1 MSAIP
6 RMSHEPLHIGS
17 PLVAPVLGRERAFDS
32 AILLIVGALM
42 TLGVVIVYSASVT
55 LQSGQ
60 LNLQQWYNTPLRQ
73 CVFAVGGFVAML
85 FFAQLDYRLFAW
97 ERRGEWWSSAGL
109 LAFSVFLLALVLAVG
124 EETLGAA
131 RSLTVLRSPIKLSFQ
146 PSELAKVAMIIWLAA
161 FLTRPSSANASLLR
175 GYVPSLISAGIIIG
189 LTGIEDFGTAAL
201 MGAVMFSMLLLGG
214 SRWTHLAGTALLGAA
229 AGALLIWMKP
239 YRWERIVTFL
249 SKTPDASNEGYQVM
263 QSMIAIASGGWWG
276 RGLGGGIQKY
286 GYLPQDNNDF
296 VFAIVCEELGVI
308 GGVAVICMFLVLL
321 WRGWQISR
329 HATEPFGRMLGAGL
343 TLTLV
348 YQAAFNVAVVTNSV
362 PTKGISLPFVS
373 AGGSGVLFLGMAAG
387 MLASVGRG
395 LVNRKLHA
403 PPVR

>member
-6 RMSHEPLHIGS
+6 RMSHDSLQIG
-17 PLVAPVLGRERAFDS
+17 PPMVAPAAVRERAFDS

-42 TLGVVIVYSASVT
+42 TLGVSIVYSASVT

-60 LNLQQWYNTPLRQ
+60 LDLRHWYNTPLRQ
-73 CVFAVGGFVAML
+73 CVFAVGGFVTML

-97 ERRGEWWSSAGL
+97 ERRGEWVSSVGL
-109 LAFSVFLLALVLAVG
+109 LAFSAVLLALVLAVG

-161 FLTRPSSANASLLR
+161 FLTRPDSANASLLR
-175 GYVPSLISAGIIIG
+175 GYLPSLISAGIIIG

-296 VFAIVCEELGVI
+296 VFAIVCEELGVV
-308 GGVAVICMFLVLL
+308 GGIAVICVFLVLL
-321 WRGWQISR
+321 WRGWAIAR
-329 HATEPFGRMLGAGL
+329 HATEPFGRMLACGL
-343 TLTLV
+343 TLMLV
-348 YQAAFNVAVVTNSV
+348 YQAAFNVGVVTNSV

-403 PPVR
+403 RG